1 MIILMTKMMKLQK
14 NAKNNMNAIL
24 QTIDICKNFTQANN
38 KSAVLKNINLKIMPA
53 DFVSLVGP
61 SGSGKTTLLQ
71 ICGLLDNPSS
81 GNIIINDKEMAKSS
95 DKVRTEIRKK
105 QIGFIYQ
112 FHHLLPE
119 FSAIENTA
127 LPLFIQGIS
136 KNKALQIAKE
146 ILEEIEL
153 GDRINFKPAQLSGG
167 QQQRVAI
174 ARAIASK
181 PKLILADEP
190 TGNLDSE
197 LSEKIFSLL
206 KNLTKKYEISC
217 LVVTHNLELAKK
229 TDRILTIKNGFL
241 NE

>member
-1 MIILMTKMMKLQK
+1 MKNLMMTMMTLQK
-14 NAKNNMNAIL
+14 NAKNNMSAVL

-38 KSAVLKNINLKIMPA
+38 KISVLKNINLQIMPA

-71 ICGLLDNPSS
+71 ICGLLDNPTS
-81 GNIIINDKEMAKSS
+81 GNIIIDGKEMAKSS
-95 DKVRTEIRKK
+95 DKIRTAIRKNK
-105 QIGFIYQ
+105 IGFIYQ

-119 FSAIENTA
+119 FSAVENTA
-127 LPLFIQGIS
+127 LPLFIQGLNKS
-136 KNKALQIAKE
+136 KALKIAKE

-153 GDRINFKPAQLSGG
+153 GDRIDFKPAQLSGG

-229 TDRILTIKNGFL
+229 TDRILSIKNGFL